1 MFEHAWLLAAFFLPL
16 FPLGMVFNALYQR
29 IGCAWMRILLLM
41 FWPLV
46 GLVIIKK
53 TSITVPDEI
62 ALWALF
68 SAALYGFRA
77 VVIREVNVWIGF
89 LATSSWSLVW
99 VALATGVDADKL
111 LMHVIA
117 FNIPLV
123 LLLTLVN
130 EIESRYESA
139 YAGVVNGLAQ
149 SHPRLSGVFVITLL
163 AAIGSPL
170 FPAFFAMINNITHA
184 APVIPTAAIG
194 VAVVWLLWSWSGMQL
209 LQELLVGPANR
220 EQHQDMTLTRT
231 TVYSLMLVLL
241 VGGGLYL
248 SEIML

>member
-1 MFEHAWLLAAFFLPL
+1 MYEHAWLIAAFFLPL

-29 IGCAWMRILLLM
+29 IGRAWLRISVLVL
-41 FWPLV
+41 WPLA
-46 GLVIIKK
+46 GLVLIDR
-53 TSITVPDEI
+53 TSMTIPGEL

-68 SAALYGFRA
+68 SAVLYGFRA

-99 VALATGVDADKL
+99 VALAAGVEARAL
-111 LMHVIA
+111 LIHVMA
-117 FNIPLV
+117 FNIPLA
-123 LLLTLVN
+123 LLMTLVN
-130 EIESRYESA
+130 EIENRYESA

-170 FPAFFAMINNITHA
+170 FPAFFAMVSNITHA
-184 APVIPTAAIG
+184 AAVLPMAAIG
-194 VAVVWLLWSWSGMQL
+194 VAVVWMLWSWSGMQL

-241 VGGGLYL
+241 VSAGLYL